1 MVSIK
6 YLKNGKSFLT
16 NSSNEDLEILTN
28 ENKPEFEMKLKA
40 NTDISLVSAV
50 LDAEY
55 KLNDNDVYFYNGYQ
69 SWTDTH
75 LTYKNFKERNIL
87 KGPKG
92 IVKLWALDQYGDSHF
107 YKYSKK
113 IVHGYDLFYA
123 KGNNPVF
130 IYNLN
135 YENAYLVFELH
146 KKDNK
151 LTLLSMVE
159 GWNIKKD
166 ETISLFHFARFDSY
180 DEGLNSFNNQF
191 VINTKEKIFGYTSWY
206 NYYQNINENIIL
218 RDLDALDDRFN
229 LFQIDDSQSPT
240 NVS

>member
-75 LTYKNFKERNIL
+75 LTYKNFKERN
-87 KGPKG
+87 
-92 IVKLWALDQYGDSHF
+92 SF
-107 YKYSKK
+107 K
-113 IVHGYDLFYA
+113 I
-123 KGNNPVF
+123 
-130 IYNLN
+130 NL
-135 YENAYLVFELH
+135 
-146 KKDNK
+146 
-151 LTLLSMVE
+151 
-159 GWNIKKD
+159 
-166 ETISLFHFARFDSY
+166 
-180 DEGLNSFNNQF
+180 
-191 VINTKEKIFGYTSWY
+191 
-206 NYYQNINENIIL
+206 
-218 RDLDALDDRFN
+218 
-229 LFQIDDSQSPT
+229 
-240 NVS
+240 